1 MACDKGHVPGF
12 FMKCFC
18 LMTVVSSISLSVPLP
33 MRFAQHDW
41 TIPKMDWTRQDIRD
55 LFDLPFMDLVTLA
68 QSVHRSHFSPNSVQ
82 KATLVNIKTGA
93 CPEDCTYC
101 SQSRTSK
108 AKLKVEPLMG
118 LEEVRTAARRAKDSG
133 ATRLCMGAA
142 WRQLRERDVTA
153 IVEMIQAVR
162 AEGLETCMT
171 LGMLKPEI
179 AKALAEA
186 GLDYYNHNVD
196 TSPEHYS
203 RIITSRTHQDRL
215 DTLGAVRQAGI
226 RVCSG
231 GIVGLGESREDRV
244 GMLHTLATLEQHPE
258 SVPINKLVRIEG
270 TKLADENP
278 KEEVDSLEFVRTIA
292 VARLLMP
299 RSVVRLSAGRE
310 TMDDSTQALAFL
322 AGANSIFYGD
332 ELLTTENNAPTRD
345 EDLLKRLGI
354 VPESAVARMPELA
367 T

>member
-1 MACDKGHVPGF
+1 M
-12 FMKCFC
+12 
-18 LMTVVSSISLSVPLP
+18 SSISLPVPLP
-33 MRFAQHDW
+33 VRFAEHDW
-41 TIPKMDWTRQDIRD
+41 TVPKMDWTRQDIRD
-55 LFDLPFMDLVTLA
+55 LFDLPFIDLVTLA
-68 QSVHRSHFSPNSVQ
+68 QSTHRSQFNPNSVQ

-93 CPEDCTYC
+93 CPEDCRYC
-101 SQSRTSK
+101 SQARTSK
-108 AKLKVEPLMG
+108 AKLNVEPLMK
-118 LEEVRTAARRAKDSG
+118 LEDVQKAARRAKEGG

-142 WRQLRERDVTA
+142 WRQLRERDVAA

-179 AKALAEA
+179 AEALAKA

-196 TSPEHYS
+196 TSPEHYG
-203 RIITSRTHQDRL
+203 RIITSRTYQDRL
-215 DTLGAVRQAGI
+215 DTLEAVRQAGI

-244 GMLHTLATLEQHPE
+244 GMLHTLATLEKHPE

-270 TKLADENP
+270 TALADEKQ
-278 KEEVDSLEFVRTIA
+278 KETVDSLEFVRTVA

-322 AGANSIFYGD
+322 SGANSIFYGD

-345 EDLLKRLGI
+345 EGLFKRLGI
-354 VPESAVARMPELA
+354 VPTSALVQDAKP
-367 T
+367 TT